1 MRRWK
6 DPFVVFRFQ
15 SFRDVQG
22 QGALPS
28 EKGKGILVSVT
39 TSGNYI
45 VGPSSEP
52 IEDKDDVSTD
62 AATLRNVRAQAT
74 DLVPSIPFNQ
84 VIRTFSGNR
93 PSCSR
98 HDFIIEYAKSDKNFI
113 NVAGIESPGIA
124 SSPAIA
130 QYVVNELVKPLIKLE
145 ENKDFNPCV
154 RPVHRLY
161 NALQEHDFS
170 YVNENEN
177 YSEVICSCEKV
188 TLGEIMDQLNRSC
201 PPHSV
206 KGLKRRTRAG
216 FGKCQGGFCQPRI
229 VLLLAKH
236 YGVSPLDIPLDDE
249 GSNILLEKVKPL

>member
-1 MRRWK
+1 MSRTAW
-6 DPFVVFRFQ
+6 
-15 SFRDVQG
+15 
-22 QGALPS
+22 
-28 EKGKGILVSVT
+28 
-39 TSGNYI
+39 
-45 VGPSSEP
+45 
-52 IEDKDDVSTD
+52 
-62 AATLRNVRAQAT
+62 
-74 DLVPSIPFNQ
+74 SIA
-84 VIRTFSGNR
+84 RE
-93 PSCSR
+93 CSN
-98 HDFIIEYAKSDKNFI
+98 NFI

-130 QYVVNELVKPLIKLE
+130 QYVVNELVKPLVQLE
-145 ENKDFNPCV
+145 ENKNFNPYV

-161 NALQEHDFS
+161 NAMQDGDYSYINEH
-170 YVNENEN
+170 EN

-216 FGKCQGGFCQPRI
+216 FGKCQGGFCQPKI